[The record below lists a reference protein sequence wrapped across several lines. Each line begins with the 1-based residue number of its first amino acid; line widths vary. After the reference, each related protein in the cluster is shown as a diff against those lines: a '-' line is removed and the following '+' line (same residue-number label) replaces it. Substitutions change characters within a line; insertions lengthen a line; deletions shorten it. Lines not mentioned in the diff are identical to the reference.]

1 LDNSVRALY
10 TLYPENQP
18 VLTRVSAIQLAK
30 LSGFSPI
37 IVTAS
42 VKHTDFLKSLGAT
55 HVLDRNLSPANLKSE
70 VEKITN
76 KPVKYVYDAVSLE
89 ETQKQGDA
97 VLASG
102 GHLML
107 VLSPSISTSDKHFT
121 AVLAL
126 RVLEHNVKPLSALY
140 DKLTGWLESGVI
152 KVLFLCF
159 PRP

>member
-1 LDNSVRALY
+1 M
-10 TLYPENQP
+10 
-18 VLTRVSAIQLAK
+18 
-30 LSGFSPI
+30 
-37 IVTAS
+37 
-42 VKHTDFLKSLGAT
+42 
-55 HVLDRNLSPANLKSE
+55 
-70 VEKITN
+70 EKITK

-89 ETQKQGDA
+89 STQKQGDA

-126 RVLEHNVKPLSALY
+126 RQLEHNVGPLSALY

-152 KVLFLCF
+152 QVTFILFSFC
-159 PRP
+159 RYS